1 MSVNGDVTPNESCGL
16 LQAIH
21 PSVVESVLLKQNL
34 HFAKGAVLAQRP
46 GWKTPKTRNGIDV
59 LASCG
64 GRATGLSRTH
74 QPEIKKNLFLAI
86 AVGKGC

>member
-1 MSVNGDVTPNESCGL
+1 MSVNGDVAPSESCRL

-46 GWKTPKTRNGIDV
+46 GWKTPKTRNEIDL

-64 GRATGLSRTH
+64 GRATGLSKTH
-74 QPEIKKNLFLAI
+74 IPEMKKNLLLAI
-86 AVGKGC
+86 AMGKGC